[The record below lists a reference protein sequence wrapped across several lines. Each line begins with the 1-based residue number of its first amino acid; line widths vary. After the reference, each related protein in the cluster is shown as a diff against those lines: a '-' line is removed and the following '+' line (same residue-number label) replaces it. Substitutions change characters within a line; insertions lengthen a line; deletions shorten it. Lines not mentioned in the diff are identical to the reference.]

1 MQQKNVIP
9 VAVWRFLLLLHYAD
23 TYMPLLL
30 LRVYQLHHSFKT
42 IIFRLHNKPSCN

>member
-9 VAVWRFLLLLHYAD
+9 VAVWRFLFLLLLHYAD

-42 IIFRLHNKPSCN
+42 IIFSSAQ